1 MTKLKEAIQAAGL
14 KQFRVA
20 QLAGVSE
27 TEFSRMT
34 TGRQRVPANIRHKIG
49 KILGKPIDEIFPEY
63 LSKEAGGRDL

>member
-1 MTKLKEAIQAAGL
+1 MTKLKQAIQDAGL

-27 TEFSRMT
+27 TDFSRMA
-34 TGRQRVPANIRHKIG
+34 TGRQRVPANIRHRIG

-63 LSKEAGGRDL
+63 LGNEGEGRGL